1 MAQYYKQRLPT
12 QGGLVMKSKK
22 LYWLIAVVVVLL
34 CVVAVFVWKN
44 KEQVAEAEP
53 VELEATVG
61 DITYSKVGPK
71 AKEILFPIY
80 VDDEA
85 RILALLRGD
94 VDVYPGLTKP
104 AEIKKVQE
112 DENVHLTM
120 DLGFHMFYIGLN
132 TGKYPTS
139 EKAIRYA
146 LSHVVDRDK
155 IILNLFEGFMLPLD
169 SLVPQSSNYYY
180 DQIAKYEYDPKK
192 AEEILDEAGFT
203 MGPNGIRIDPK
214 TGKELEKFEFLTP
227 LFEVAP
233 TSAEIG
239 KMIAQEANKIGLPL
253 VATPL
258 DFNVIL
264 DKLDTFDFQ
273 MYALAWGLSREPD
286 HLYGLFHSKNAV
298 EGGDNTTQTKDPE
311 IDKALEELL
320 YATNRDDFTKASN
333 KAQELLA
340 IHQPYIV
347 LYSRP
352 YMNAFRT
359 DKVKGFIPMKGYGST
374 KYQNFWTTLNLEPI
388 EGDKITW
395 LLPNEPQTFNM
406 ATASSAY
413 DWQILGRINDSPF
426 AYDAETLE
434 DVPNWVTKATEEVWT
449 YVDDEGNE
457 EPNAAKVTYK
467 MRKDVKWHD
476 GEDFKASDVKFT
488 IEYLRDNKV
497 PRYLGSVNTVV
508 KVETPDDYTVV
519 VYSSTPG
526 FLHLYDIQGLPWL
539 PEHIWKDVTDWKG
552 FQPWKESHPTVEGL
566 TKLIGI
572 GPFVFKEYNPG
583 EYVRLERFEDYWRLK
598 L

>member
-1 MAQYYKQRLPT
+1 
-12 QGGLVMKSKK
+12 
-22 LYWLIAVVVVLL
+22 
-34 CVVAVFVWKN
+34 
-44 KEQVAEAEP
+44 
-53 VELEATVG
+53 
-61 DITYSKVGPK
+61 
-71 AKEILFPIY
+71 
-80 VDDEA
+80 
-85 RILALLRGD
+85 
-94 VDVYPGLTKP
+94 
-104 AEIKKVQE
+104 
-112 DENVHLTM
+112 
-120 DLGFHMFYIGLN
+120 
-132 TGKYPTS
+132 
-139 EKAIRYA
+139 
-146 LSHVVDRDK
+146 
-155 IILNLFEGFMLPLD
+155 
-169 SLVPQSSNYYY
+169 
-180 DQIAKYEYDPKK
+180 
-192 AEEILDEAGFT
+192 
-203 MGPNGIRIDPK
+203 
-214 TGKELEKFEFLTP
+214 
-227 LFEVAP
+227 
-233 TSAEIG
+233 
-239 KMIAQEANKIGLPL
+239 
-253 VATPL
+253 
-258 DFNVIL
+258 
-264 DKLDTFDFQ
+264 
-273 MYALAWGLSREPD
+273 
-286 HLYGLFHSKNAV
+286 
-298 EGGDNTTQTKDPE
+298 
-311 IDKALEELL
+311 
-320 YATNRDDFTKASN
+320 
-333 KAQELLA
+333 
-340 IHQPYIV
+340 
-347 LYSRP
+347 
-352 YMNAFRT
+352 
-359 DKVKGFIPMKGYGST
+359 
-374 KYQNFWTTLNLEPI
+374 
-388 EGDKITW
+388 
-395 LLPNEPQTFNM
+395 M